1 MFEGFWNNGDC
12 FSVLNTAGLAGRKIF
27 AFILRHHFPD
37 RNWDWVKQFFTFK
50 SYKMNKPLILFG
62 FLRGGPYYH
71 LVGRTGNNVGR
82 VRGGKNVF
90 SMRPHPSS
98 KPPTEAQLDVR
109 EQFSLIVTFLSW
121 ITSIIRV
128 GFQGRSEG
136 ESAMNA
142 AVSYNYRN
150 AITGVSPN
158 YVIDYPKMVYSK
170 GQLSEAADP
179 EVATTVASQ
188 VTFSWGTA
196 LESGEGSLT
205 DLATVLV
212 YNADKDKFLPI
223 VGAAARSVQTYVL
236 HVPATFTGD
245 LLHCYISFVAVGGK
259 AVSNS
264 VYVGSVTVL

>member
-1 MFEGFWNNGDC
+1 M
-12 FSVLNTAGLAGRKIF
+12 K
-27 AFILRHHFPD
+27 
-37 RNWDWVKQFFTFK
+37 
-50 SYKMNKPLILFG
+50 KPLILFG

-98 KPPTEAQLDVR
+98 KPPTELQLDVR
-109 EQFSLIVTFLSW
+109 EQFSLIISILKW
-121 ITSIIRV
+121 ITVLIRV
-128 GFQGRSEG
+128 GFQHRKEG

-158 YVIDYPKMVYSK
+158 YVIDYPKMMYSQ
-170 GQLSEAADP
+170 GLLSEASSP
-179 EVATTVASQ
+179 EVVASVASQ
-188 VTFSWGTA
+188 VTFNWTDDM
-196 LESGEGSLT
+196 ESGEGSLT

-212 YNADKDKFLPI
+212 YNPAKDKFLPM

-236 HVPATFTGD
+236 HLPAGFSGD
-245 LLHCYISFVAVGGK
+245 LVHCYISFVAVGGK

>member
-1 MFEGFWNNGDC
+1 M
-12 FSVLNTAGLAGRKIF
+12 K
-27 AFILRHHFPD
+27 
-37 RNWDWVKQFFTFK
+37 
-50 SYKMNKPLILFG
+50 KPLILFG
-62 FLRGGPYYH
+62 FLSGGPYYH

-98 KPPTEAQLDVR
+98 KPPTELQLDVR
-109 EQFSLIVTFLSW
+109 EQFSLIVSILKW
-121 ITSIIRV
+121 ITVLIRV
-128 GFQGRSEG
+128 GFQDRNGG

-158 YVIDYPKMVYSK
+158 YVIDYPKMMYSQ
-170 GQLSEAADP
+170 GLLSEAAAP
-179 EVATTVASQ
+179 EVEAMVANK

-196 LESGEGSLT
+196 LESGLGSLT

-212 YNADKDKFLPI
+212 YNPAKDRFVPMA
-223 VGAAARSVQTYVL
+223 GAAARSVQVYEL
-236 HVPATFTGD
+236 SLPATFSGD

-259 AVSNS
+259 VVSNS
-264 VYVGSVTVL
+264 VYVGSVTAM